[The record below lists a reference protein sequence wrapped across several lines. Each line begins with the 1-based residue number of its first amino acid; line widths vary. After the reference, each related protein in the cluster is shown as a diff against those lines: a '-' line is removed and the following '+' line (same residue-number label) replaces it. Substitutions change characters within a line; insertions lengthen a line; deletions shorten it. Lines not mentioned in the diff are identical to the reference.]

1 VVATLTVATGL
12 SHIDL
17 TESFI
22 YTSTGPY
29 AVATSLHVGLCGVD
43 QATGVCVLKSTRPLL
58 LSYSLVYPSVVGT
71 KQGGRQAVASWSRRH
86 SISSGRSVHARLVQL
101 YQLVSAPGTALQ
113 QPVTAGRFLFPVDGS
128 QVSCAAMCGETAHRV
143 KQTTL
148 LIFRVSPSSN
158 AIAAMTKCSVLAWT
172 CYAIG
177 LLSPLRHR
185 FQKHELAAAL
195 HQPIVGAIVTGHQ
208 SERGIA
214 RRLCPSRT
222 QGVMEELGSH
232 L

>member
-1 VVATLTVATGL
+1 MCRPPPRCCCVGAFSTGL

-29 AVATSLHVGLCGVD
+29 AVATSLHVGLCGLD

-113 QPVTAGRFLFPVDGS
+113 QPVDGS